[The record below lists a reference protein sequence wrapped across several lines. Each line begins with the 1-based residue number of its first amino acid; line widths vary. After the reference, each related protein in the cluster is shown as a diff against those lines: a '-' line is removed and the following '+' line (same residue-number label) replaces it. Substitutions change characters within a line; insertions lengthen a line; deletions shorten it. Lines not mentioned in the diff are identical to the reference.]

1 MVFELSFLFFVMHHI
16 SKSAIVPFSPQ
27 QMYELVNNINDY
39 PQFLNWCEGA
49 SILNQSDDQITA
61 SVQINKGG
69 LKQTFSTLN
78 KLKPFRLIE
87 MQLLEGPF
95 EQFLGEWRFEPLGDN
110 AAKVFLDLKFKFKSK
125 LLDLTLSPIFT
136 KIANSQLDAFV
147 ARAKKIYD

>member
-16 SKSAIVPFSPQ
+16 SKSAIVPFTPQ

-49 SILNQSDDQITA
+49 FILNQSDHQITA

-69 LKQTFSTLN
+69 LKQTFSTIN
-78 KLKPFRLIE
+78 TLKPFRLIE
-87 MQLLEGPF
+87 MKLLDGPF
-95 EQFLGEWRFEPLGDN
+95 EHFSGEWRFEPLGEN
-110 AAKVFLDLKFKFKSK
+110 AAKVFLNLQFKFKSK
-125 LLDLTLSPIFT
+125 LLDMSLTPIFT

-147 ARAKKIYD
+147 ARANKIYS

>member
-1 MVFELSFLFFVMHHI
+1 
-16 SKSAIVPFSPQ
+16 
-27 QMYELVNNINDY
+27 MYKLVNNINDY

-78 KLKPFRLIE
+78 TLKPFRLIE
-87 MQLLEGPF
+87 MKLLDGPF
-95 EQFLGEWRFEPLGDN
+95 EHFSGEWSFEPLGEY
-110 AAKVFLDLKFKFKSK
+110 AAKVFLNLQFKFKSK
-125 LLDLTLSPIFT
+125 LLDMSLSPIFT

-147 ARAKKIYD
+147 ARAKKIYG

>member
-1 MVFELSFLFFVMHHI
+1 
-16 SKSAIVPFSPQ
+16 
-27 QMYELVNNINDY
+27 MYELVNNINDY

-49 SILNQSDDQITA
+49 SILNQSDHQITA

-69 LKQTFSTLN
+69 IKQTFSTLN
-78 KLKPFRLIE
+78 TLKPFQLIE

-95 EQFLGEWRFEPLGDN
+95 EQLSGEWRFEPLGDN
-110 AAKVFLDLKFKFKSK
+110 AAKVFLSLQFKFKSK

-147 ARAKKIYD
+147 ERAKKIYS